1 MHQRL
6 TEWGFVA
13 VAVLAAAVV
22 TGNVATTLGTDVT
35 TYHNDNAR
43 TGQNLTET
51 ALSATNVRAS
61 TFGKLAMV
69 TLDGKVDAEPLYL
82 SGLNVP
88 GRGAR
93 DVLYAATEHGTVYAI
108 DAASL
113 TVIWNKS
120 MLGAGEVPSD
130 AVGGCSQVTPEIG
143 VTSTPVIDRT
153 NGVIYVV
160 AMSRSGSTYFQRL
173 HALDLT
179 TGAEL
184 FGGPRTIAATFPKSG
199 GTVTFDPRLYEERSG
214 LTLTNGKLIL
224 AFTSH
229 CDQGAYTGWV
239 MAYDPLTLAQTSVL
253 NLTPNGSMGGIW
265 MAGAGPAADAAGNIY
280 LLDGNGTFDTT
291 LNASGFPVNGNFGNA
306 FLKISTTG
314 GLAVADYFATFDT
327 VSKSN
332 ADTDLGSGGTLL
344 LPDLLDSGGVTRH
357 LAIGAGKDA
366 HIYVVNRDGMGKFNA
381 SANLIYQDISGAI
394 GGVWSMPAYFN
405 NTLYYGASGDN
416 LKAFPIASA
425 RVATTPASR
434 SVRSFTYPGTTPSI
448 SASGTGNAIVWAAEN
463 TNPAVLHAYDA
474 TNLAVELYNSS
485 QASNGRDNFGAG
497 NKFITPM
504 VANGRVYVGTQT
516 GVAVFGSLAPAAPTN
531 LRVVGS

>member
-13 VAVLAAAVV
+13 VAVFAAAVV

-160 AMSRSGSTYFQRL
+160 AMSRSGSTYFQSL

-199 GTVTFDPRLYEERSG
+199 GTVTFDPRLY
-214 LTLTNGKLIL
+214 
-224 AFTSH
+224 
-229 CDQGAYTGWV
+229 
-239 MAYDPLTLAQTSVL
+239 
-253 NLTPNGSMGGIW
+253 
-265 MAGAGPAADAAGNIY
+265 
-280 LLDGNGTFDTT
+280 
-291 LNASGFPVNGNFGNA
+291 
-306 FLKISTTG
+306 
-314 GLAVADYFATFDT
+314 
-327 VSKSN
+327 
-332 ADTDLGSGGTLL
+332 
-344 LPDLLDSGGVTRH
+344 
-357 LAIGAGKDA
+357 
-366 HIYVVNRDGMGKFNA
+366 
-381 SANLIYQDISGAI
+381 
-394 GGVWSMPAYFN
+394 
-405 NTLYYGASGDN
+405 
-416 LKAFPIASA
+416 
-425 RVATTPASR
+425 
-434 SVRSFTYPGTTPSI
+434 
-448 SASGTGNAIVWAAEN
+448 
-463 TNPAVLHAYDA
+463 
-474 TNLAVELYNSS
+474 
-485 QASNGRDNFGAG
+485 
-497 NKFITPM
+497 
-504 VANGRVYVGTQT
+504 
-516 GVAVFGSLAPAAPTN
+516 
-531 LRVVGS
+531 